1 MLGLGFI
8 HNWHKK
14 RKKKEEKQEKL
25 RSGAQEAQVE
35 RRRLASAYTVA
46 GAWVRA
52 RTGIQDER
60 KKRKRAR
67 SKRTAGTM
75 TPHIG
80 ASFGDQRRTLAHKQQ
95 RRR

>member
-1 MLGLGFI
+1 MTGMLGLGFI

-25 RSGAQEAQVE
+25 RSGAQEAQVK

-60 KKRKRAR
+60 KKKKR
-67 SKRTAGTM
+67 GTD
-75 TPHIG
+75 PS
-80 ASFGDQRRTLAHKQQ
+80 AQRGL
-95 RRR
+95 